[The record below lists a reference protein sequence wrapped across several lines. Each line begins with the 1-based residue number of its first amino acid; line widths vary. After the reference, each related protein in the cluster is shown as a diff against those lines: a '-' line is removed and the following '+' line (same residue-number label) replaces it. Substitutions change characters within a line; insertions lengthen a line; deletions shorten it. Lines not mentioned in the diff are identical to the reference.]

1 MGWEEGCPHQ
11 ALVQCLGLFPIDISS
26 SFGCGETEGGSF
38 HGCPRFWPA
47 VPSEAHPLGDH
58 VAVFW
63 LTSFGLAWGLLA
75 LRIIMALAQ
84 ATCGPINSGIPLLS
98 SKEVGNVPPLSG

>member
-1 MGWEEGCPHQ
+1 MGWEEGWPHQ
-11 ALVQCLGLFPIDISS
+11 ALVQCLGLFPFGISC

-38 HGCPRFWPA
+38 HGRPRFWPA

-63 LTSFGLAWGLLA
+63 LTSFGLAN
-75 LRIIMALAQ
+75 IMVLAQ
-84 ATCGPINSGIPLLS
+84 ATCGLINSGFPLLAI
-98 SKEVGNVPPLSG
+98 KGVGNVPPLSG